1 MKNEILLRIRYV
13 FKDSGKTQ
21 TDIGRSIGK
30 TSQYVWKLLNDD
42 NSNPSESVIK
52 DICREF
58 SINEEWLRT
67 GQGEMKREKTRN
79 QRVLEFTNDA
89 LESMDGSFK
98 KKLLMALSKLTEKD
112 WEHLADIAERIL
124 KEE

>member
-21 TDIGRSIGK
+21 TDIGKSIGK

-42 NSNPSESVIK
+42 NSNPSESAIK

-67 GQGEMKREKTRN
+67 GQGEMKREKTRD
-79 QRVLEFTNDA
+79 QKVLEFTNDA

>member
-1 MKNEILLRIRYV
+1 MNERIKQIRAAEGMSQQKFADQLKIARGNIAAYEVGKNA
-13 FKDSGKTQ
+13 
-21 TDIGRSIGK
+21 
-30 TSQYVWKLLNDD
+30 
-42 NSNPSESVIK
+42 PSDAVIAL
-52 DICREF
+52 ICKEF

>member
-1 MKNEILLRIRYV
+1 MKSRIKAIRELNEESQTMFAQKISVSRSAV
-13 FKDSGKTQ
+13 CKMESGE
-21 TDIGRSIGK
+21 
-30 TSQYVWKLLNDD
+30 
-42 NSNPSESVIK
+42 NSPSEQTIK
-52 DICREF
+52 LICQTY

-79 QRVLEFTNDA
+79 QKVLEFTNDA

>member
-1 MKNEILLRIRYV
+1 MKNEILLRIRYI

-21 TDIGRSIGK
+21 TGIGKSIGK

-67 GQGEMKREKTRN
+67 GQGEMKRYKTRN
-79 QRVLEFTNDA
+79 QQVIEFTNDA
-89 LESMDGSFK
+89 LESVDEAFK
-98 KKLLMALSKLTEKD
+98 KKLLIALSKLTEKD
-112 WEHLADIAERIL
+112 WEHLADMAERVL
-124 KEE
+124 KED